1 MPGPVFH
8 GARLVGALDKN
19 RYDFKVINPDPLRSP
34 DRGPTWCREELAG
47 RLVEVSGEAGGAL
60 TAAAALVLE
69 SQLAAS
75 PCAWVS
81 RRESTFFPPDLA
93 RAGVDLDA
101 LVVVFVASAGEA
113 ARSASRLVRS
123 GAFGLVVLDL
133 GRASEI
139 AMPLE
144 SRLAGLAREHD
155 AAIVMLTEK
164 DAGAPSVGSMVSL
177 RMEARRVRERG
188 GESRFRLRLT
198 ALKDKRRGPGWTHE
212 EVVHGPAGL
221 R

>member
-1 MPGPVFH
+1 M
-8 GARLVGALDKN
+8 
-19 RYDFKVINPDPLRSP
+19 S
-34 DRGPTWCREELAG
+34 
-47 RLVEVSGEAGGAL
+47 GGAL
-60 TAAAALVLE
+60 TAATTLVLE
-69 SQLAAS
+69 AQVAAE

-81 RRESTFFPPDLA
+81 RPESTFFPPDLE
-93 RAGVDLDA
+93 RSGVDLDA
-101 LVVVFVASAGEA
+101 LVVVFVSSAGEA

-133 GRASEI
+133 GASSEI

-164 DAGAPSVGSMVSL
+164 DASAPSVGSMISL
-177 RMEARRVRERG
+177 RMEAQRIRAE
-188 GESRFRLRLT
+188 GEGSFRLRLT
-198 ALKDKRRGPGWTHE
+198 ALKDKRRGPGWTHD